1 MKTQTATC
9 KEIRSLTNA
18 AAKHAAVAEIAANT
32 AQRVGKELTE
42 RTAILTRL
50 RDELREYATRA
61 NIHAA
66 RAADARSNAFLHARA
81 AFRCM
86 LAAAICAISTALYA
100 IITLIF

>member
-32 AQRVGKELTE
+32 AQRCAKELTE
-42 RTAILTRL
+42 RTEILTRL
-50 RDELREYATRA
+50 RDECREYATRT

-66 RAADARSNAFLHARA
+66 RTADARDAAFRHARA
-81 AFRCM
+81 TRCYL
-86 LAAAICAISTALYA
+86 LATAGLTAATAILT
-100 IITLIF
+100 IIF